1 MNNLP
6 LITQFILTGLGG
18 FLIGMLITPLFK
30 RGNSKQQAELEE
42 AKKALQD
49 YREAVNHH
57 FIDTAEAVDELT
69 RSYQNVFA
77 QLSHGAE
84 ELMTP
89 EAYRNQLEQRS
100 GQSVTLSYLAEQTH
114 ETAGNAEQ
122 RIQLVPHDVP
132 VPPQNDLDEADS
144 AADAT
149 VFNPTNATESA
160 PAASP
165 EQEPAPAAEPA
176 AAAAPAADPNG
187 TLVDLSETTYRFLIN
202 SSVLHDAVLLQVERD
217 GCLLTL
223 TVKIQADG
231 SYTLEVW
238 DDQVL
243 IGSLPFSGSA
253 GDIRTLQ
260 YLMTAN
266 VGTLWSGYDFT
277 IRNARDQLVSAY
289 DWDFE
294 GSQHVMDECH
304 QQACAGGGGTGVTG
318 TGVAGTGTL
327 AEPLAAAPAVAEP
340 AAAPAAPAA
349 PAAQPAAPAVA
360 GSELAYTG
368 AQTLELGT
376 ASAFLLG
383 VGAVALHARRRRA

>member
-1 MNNLP
+1 MRRSI
-6 LITQFILTGLGG
+6 IT
-18 FLIGMLITPLFK
+18 
-30 RGNSKQQAELEE
+30 SA
-42 AKKALQD
+42 AAALLVGCVMAPASAD
-49 YREAVNHH
+49 EVT
-57 FIDTAEAVDELT
+57 DTAPA
-69 RSYQNVFA
+69 A
-77 QLSHGAE
+77 AE
-84 ELMTP
+84 EL
-89 EAYRNQLEQRS
+89 
-100 GQSVTLSYLAEQTH
+100 
-114 ETAGNAEQ
+114 
-122 RIQLVPHDVP
+122 
-132 VPPQNDLDEADS
+132 
-144 AADAT
+144 AADQGG
-149 VFNPTNATESA
+149 A
-160 PAASP
+160 PAAEEPAIDPAPAADPAP
-165 EQEPAPAAEPA
+165 EPEPAPAAPVEEEPAAPAPAAPAAEPAGAAAEPAAAAAAPGAAAAEPAAAPAAEPA

>member
-1 MNNLP
+1 MRRSI
-6 LITQFILTGLGG
+6 IT
-18 FLIGMLITPLFK
+18 
-30 RGNSKQQAELEE
+30 SA
-42 AKKALQD
+42 AAALLVGCVMAPASAD
-49 YREAVNHH
+49 EVT
-57 FIDTAEAVDELT
+57 DTAPA
-69 RSYQNVFA
+69 A
-77 QLSHGAE
+77 AE
-84 ELMTP
+84 EL
-89 EAYRNQLEQRS
+89 
-100 GQSVTLSYLAEQTH
+100 
-114 ETAGNAEQ
+114 
-122 RIQLVPHDVP
+122 
-132 VPPQNDLDEADS
+132 
-144 AADAT
+144 AADQGG
-149 VFNPTNATESA
+149 A
-160 PAASP
+160 PAAEEPAIDPAPAADPAPAP
-165 EQEPAPAAEPA
+165 EPEPAPAVPVEEEPAAPAPAPEPEPAPAVPVEEEPAAPAPAPEPEPAPAVPVEEEPAAPAAAAPAAEPAGAAAEPAAAAAAPGAAASEPAAAPAAEPA

-304 QQACAGGGGTGVTG
+304 QQACAGGGGTGGTGVTG

-340 AAAPAAPAA
+340 AAAAPAAPAA

-383 VGAVALHARRRRA
+383 VGAVAFHARRRRA

>member
-1 MNNLP
+1 MRRSI
-6 LITQFILTGLGG
+6 IT
-18 FLIGMLITPLFK
+18 
-30 RGNSKQQAELEE
+30 SA
-42 AKKALQD
+42 AAALLVGCVMAPASAD
-49 YREAVNHH
+49 EVT
-57 FIDTAEAVDELT
+57 DTAPA
-69 RSYQNVFA
+69 A
-77 QLSHGAE
+77 AE
-84 ELMTP
+84 EL
-89 EAYRNQLEQRS
+89 
-100 GQSVTLSYLAEQTH
+100 
-114 ETAGNAEQ
+114 
-122 RIQLVPHDVP
+122 
-132 VPPQNDLDEADS
+132 
-144 AADAT
+144 AADQGG
-149 VFNPTNATESA
+149 A
-160 PAASP
+160 PAAEEPAIDPAPAADPAP
-165 EQEPAPAAEPA
+165 EPEPAPAAPVEEEPAAPAPAPEPEPAPAAPVEEEPAAPAPAAPAAAPAGAAAEPAAAAAAPGAAAAEPAAAPAAEPA

>member
-1 MNNLP
+1 MRRSI
-6 LITQFILTGLGG
+6 IT
-18 FLIGMLITPLFK
+18 
-30 RGNSKQQAELEE
+30 SA
-42 AKKALQD
+42 AAALLVGCVMAPASAD
-49 YREAVNHH
+49 EVT
-57 FIDTAEAVDELT
+57 DTAPA
-69 RSYQNVFA
+69 A
-77 QLSHGAE
+77 AE
-84 ELMTP
+84 EL
-89 EAYRNQLEQRS
+89 
-100 GQSVTLSYLAEQTH
+100 
-114 ETAGNAEQ
+114 
-122 RIQLVPHDVP
+122 
-132 VPPQNDLDEADS
+132 
-144 AADAT
+144 AADQGG
-149 VFNPTNATESA
+149 A
-160 PAASP
+160 PAAEEPAIDPAPAADPAPAP
-165 EQEPAPAAEPA
+165 EPEPAPAAPVEEEPAAPAPAPEPEPAPAAPVEEEPAAPAAAAPAAEPAGAAAEPAAAAAAPGAAASEPAAAPAAEPA

-304 QQACAGGGGTGVTG
+304 QQACAGGGGTGGTGVTG

>member
-1 MNNLP
+1 MRRSI
-6 LITQFILTGLGG
+6 IT
-18 FLIGMLITPLFK
+18 
-30 RGNSKQQAELEE
+30 SA
-42 AKKALQD
+42 AAALLVGCVMAPASAD
-49 YREAVNHH
+49 EVT
-57 FIDTAEAVDELT
+57 DTAPA
-69 RSYQNVFA
+69 A
-77 QLSHGAE
+77 AE
-84 ELMTP
+84 EL
-89 EAYRNQLEQRS
+89 
-100 GQSVTLSYLAEQTH
+100 
-114 ETAGNAEQ
+114 
-122 RIQLVPHDVP
+122 
-132 VPPQNDLDEADS
+132 
-144 AADAT
+144 AADQGG
-149 VFNPTNATESA
+149 A
-160 PAASP
+160 PAAEEPAIDPAPAADPAPAP
-165 EQEPAPAAEPA
+165 EPEPAPAVPVEEEPAAPAPAPEPEPAPAVPVEEEPAAPAAAAPAAEPAGAAAEPAAAAAAPGAAASEPAAAPAAEPA

-304 QQACAGGGGTGVTG
+304 QQACAGGGGTGGTGVTG

-327 AEPLAAAPAVAEP
+327 AEPPAAAPAVAEP
-340 AAAPAAPAA
+340 AAAAPAAPAA

-383 VGAVALHARRRRA
+383 VGAVAFHARRRRA

>member
-1 MNNLP
+1 MRRSI
-6 LITQFILTGLGG
+6 IT
-18 FLIGMLITPLFK
+18 
-30 RGNSKQQAELEE
+30 SA
-42 AKKALQD
+42 AAALLVGCVMAPASAD
-49 YREAVNHH
+49 EVT
-57 FIDTAEAVDELT
+57 DTAPA
-69 RSYQNVFA
+69 A
-77 QLSHGAE
+77 AE
-84 ELMTP
+84 EL
-89 EAYRNQLEQRS
+89 
-100 GQSVTLSYLAEQTH
+100 
-114 ETAGNAEQ
+114 
-122 RIQLVPHDVP
+122 
-132 VPPQNDLDEADS
+132 
-144 AADAT
+144 AADQGG
-149 VFNPTNATESA
+149 A
-160 PAASP
+160 PAAEEPAIDPAPAADPAPAP
-165 EQEPAPAAEPA
+165 EPEPAPAVPVEEEPAAPAAAAPAAEPAGAAAEPAAAAAAPGAAASEPAAAPAAEPA

-304 QQACAGGGGTGVTG
+304 QQACAGGGGTGGIGVTG

-340 AAAPAAPAA
+340 AAAAPAAPAA

>member
-1 MNNLP
+1 MRRSI
-6 LITQFILTGLGG
+6 IT
-18 FLIGMLITPLFK
+18 
-30 RGNSKQQAELEE
+30 SA
-42 AKKALQD
+42 AAALLVGCVMAPASAD
-49 YREAVNHH
+49 EVT
-57 FIDTAEAVDELT
+57 DTAPA
-69 RSYQNVFA
+69 A
-77 QLSHGAE
+77 AE
-84 ELMTP
+84 EL
-89 EAYRNQLEQRS
+89 
-100 GQSVTLSYLAEQTH
+100 
-114 ETAGNAEQ
+114 
-122 RIQLVPHDVP
+122 
-132 VPPQNDLDEADS
+132 
-144 AADAT
+144 AADQGG
-149 VFNPTNATESA
+149 A
-160 PAASP
+160 PAAEEPAIDPAPAADPAPAP
-165 EQEPAPAAEPA
+165 EPEPAPAAPVEEEPAAPAPAPEPEPAPAAPVEEPAAPAAAAPAAEPAGAAAEPAAAAAAPGAAASEPAAAPAAEPA

-304 QQACAGGGGTGVTG
+304 QQACAGGGGTGGTGVTG

-340 AAAPAAPAA
+340 AAAAPAAPAA

-383 VGAVALHARRRRA
+383 VGAVAFHARRRRA

>member
-1 MNNLP
+1 MRRSI
-6 LITQFILTGLGG
+6 IT
-18 FLIGMLITPLFK
+18 
-30 RGNSKQQAELEE
+30 SA
-42 AKKALQD
+42 AAALLVGCVMAPASAD
-49 YREAVNHH
+49 EVT
-57 FIDTAEAVDELT
+57 DTAPA
-69 RSYQNVFA
+69 A
-77 QLSHGAE
+77 AE
-84 ELMTP
+84 EL
-89 EAYRNQLEQRS
+89 
-100 GQSVTLSYLAEQTH
+100 
-114 ETAGNAEQ
+114 
-122 RIQLVPHDVP
+122 
-132 VPPQNDLDEADS
+132 
-144 AADAT
+144 AADQGG
-149 VFNPTNATESA
+149 A
-160 PAASP
+160 PAAEEPAIDPAPAADPAPAP
-165 EQEPAPAAEPA
+165 EPAPAAPVEEEPAAPAAAAPAAEPAGAAAEPAAAAAAPGAAASEPAAAPAAEPA

-304 QQACAGGGGTGVTG
+304 QQACAGGGGTGGTGVTG

>member
-1 MNNLP
+1 MRRSI
-6 LITQFILTGLGG
+6 IT
-18 FLIGMLITPLFK
+18 
-30 RGNSKQQAELEE
+30 SA
-42 AKKALQD
+42 AAALLVGCVMAPASAD
-49 YREAVNHH
+49 EVT
-57 FIDTAEAVDELT
+57 DTAPA
-69 RSYQNVFA
+69 A
-77 QLSHGAE
+77 AE
-84 ELMTP
+84 EL
-89 EAYRNQLEQRS
+89 
-100 GQSVTLSYLAEQTH
+100 
-114 ETAGNAEQ
+114 
-122 RIQLVPHDVP
+122 
-132 VPPQNDLDEADS
+132 
-144 AADAT
+144 AADQGG
-149 VFNPTNATESA
+149 A
-160 PAASP
+160 PAAEEPAIDPAPAADPAPAPKP
-165 EQEPAPAAEPA
+165 EPAPAVPVEEEPAAPAAAAPAAEPAGAAAEPAAAAAAPGAAASEPAAAPAAEPA

-304 QQACAGGGGTGVTG
+304 QRACAGGGGTGVTG

-340 AAAPAAPAA
+340 AAAAPAAPAA

-383 VGAVALHARRRRA
+383 VGAVAFHARRRRA